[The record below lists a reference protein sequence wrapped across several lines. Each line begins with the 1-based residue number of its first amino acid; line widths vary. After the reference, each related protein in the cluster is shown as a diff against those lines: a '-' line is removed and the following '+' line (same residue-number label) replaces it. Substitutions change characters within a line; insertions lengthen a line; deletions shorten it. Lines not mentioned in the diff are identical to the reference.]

1 MRKLNKLLIF
11 VLSLTI
17 GATFLMV
24 SWAAAQVVAVEV
36 DIKPMSCPNSLNVKG
51 GGVLPVAIL
60 GTDDFDVTDVD
71 TTTLQLEGV
80 AALRTWFSDESTPVV
95 DGEIC
100 ECSEDSADGY
110 LDLTAK
116 FKKQDIVAALGA
128 VSDGDVIVLTLTAM
142 LQDGTA
148 IMGEDCVLIR
158 KRN

>member
-11 VLSLTI
+11 VLSLTL

-24 SWAAAQVVAVEV
+24 SWAIAQVEVEV

-60 GTDDFDVTDVD
+60 GTDDFDVTEVD
-71 TTTLQLEGV
+71 TTTLHLEGV

-116 FKKQDIVAALGA
+116 FDKKAIVLALGA
-128 VSDGDVIVLTLTAM
+128 VSNGDVIMLTLTGV
-142 LQDGTA
+142 LLDGTP
-148 IMGEDCVLIR
+148 IVGEDCVLIR
-158 KRN
+158 KKN